1 MEQKKRSVNSGTRQ
15 WNLLSQNSKKEK
27 RMKKYEDSFRSLL
40 DNIKQTNIYFI
51 GFPEREER
59 KGQASYLKK

>member
-1 MEQKKRSVNSGTRQ
+1 
-15 WNLLSQNSKKEK
+15 
-27 RMKKYEDSFRSLL
+27 MKKYEDSFRSLW